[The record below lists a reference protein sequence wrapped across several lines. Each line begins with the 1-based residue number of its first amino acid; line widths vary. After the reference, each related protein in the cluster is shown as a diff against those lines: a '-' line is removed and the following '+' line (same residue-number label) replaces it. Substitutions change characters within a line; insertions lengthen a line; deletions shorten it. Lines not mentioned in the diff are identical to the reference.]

1 MRTYKVSNG
10 LSFQSL
16 LLVIYQQSITKVFW
30 LCYLLN
36 AKKLTAFFPN
46 TNLRWYQVYKNSSY
60 SSRKSNKWI
69 HHDEHTITEVNTRL
83 DFKGRGNEYLYSS
96 PPLACG
102 HPQPY
107 LWENPI
113 KVIRAIYIQQSEI
126 LVDKYLWLEQSLFCV
141 CKALGMQILKCFPS
155 CNKAK
160 TYKKYTCF
168 NNLIRK
174 PNSLYKTF
182 RTNSWGKCNQNV
194 CS

>member
-1 MRTYKVSNG
+1 MKRN
-10 LSFQSL
+10 
-16 LLVIYQQSITKVFW
+16 
-30 LCYLLN
+30 C
-36 AKKLTAFFPN
+36 LTAFFPN
-46 TNLRWYQVYKNSSY
+46 TDLRCYQVYQISSY

-69 HHDEHTITEVNTRL
+69 HHHEPTITEVNTCL

-102 HPQPY
+102 HTQPY

-113 KVIRAIYIQQSEI
+113 KVIRAIYVQQSEI

-155 CNKAK
+155 CNKVK

-174 PNSLYKTF
+174 SNSLYKIKPSEQTAEANATRMFVLNAQIGIYYSMVHSKF
-182 RTNSWGKCNQNV
+182 RNSQLFQ
-194 CS
+194 